1 MVTAC
6 QEDINEVRGLGLGAS
21 DYIEKP
27 FSPNM
32 LLARIKTHIDHY
44 NRLKEIPTVKN
55 PILSIEELQLNTD
68 THRVFV
74 RGDEVT
80 LKNRG
85 YELLLLFMSHV
96 DIIFDRETLC
106 GIIWDV
112 GTLGDS
118 ATVEVHIN
126 RLREK
131 IEK

>member
-1 MVTAC
+1 L
-6 QEDINEVRGLGLGAS
+6 RAS
-21 DYIEKP
+21 DYIEKS
-27 FSPNM
+27 FSPNV
-32 LLARIKTHIDHY
+32 LLARIKVHIDYY
-44 NRLKEIPTVKN
+44 NPLKEIPTVKN

-85 YELLLLFMSHV
+85 YELLLFFMSHV
-96 DIIFDRETLC
+96 DIIFDREMLC

-112 GTLGDS
+112 DTLGDS